1 MKNFNFIKHRK
12 IFFAVVAIVL
22 VVGIISFIFRGF
34 NLDIDFTGGTTL
46 QISMKS
52 YLEKNGLDKITPE
65 LEDEVEELLESVDG
79 IKVSSFQRAGD
90 DGSQFIIK
98 LTGVESITK
107 IDYESPTKEAT
118 DAVTEKATE
127 STDEG
132 VTSAGESQEI
142 NSESDAENTSES
154 SDESSSESASESGTE
169 TETETEKAQDSF
181 NEVSQTLF
189 NMIRDKYGLD
199 DSDLISASLVGG
211 TISGELRRS
220 AIIASIIAVVIMLI
234 YITIRFDFHS
244 GLAAITCLV
253 HDIFVMLVAYSL
265 FAIPMNSTM
274 IAALLTI
281 LGYSINATI
290 IIFDRIRENKKKIGS
305 SDFEEI
311 VNVSINQ
318 TMKRSIFTTITT
330 FVTITALY
338 VLGVES
344 IKQFALPIMVGIVAG
359 FFSSVCLAGNLWNI
373 YKRVINIGKK
383 EDQED
388 TKNGKSKVKTN
399 K

>member
-1 MKNFNFIKHRK
+1 MKNFNFIKNRK

-22 VVGIISFIFRGF
+22 VVGVVSFIFRGF

-52 YLEKNGLDKITPE
+52 YLEKNGLDKITSE
-65 LEDEVEELLESVDG
+65 LEKEVEDLLESVDG

-90 DGSQFIIK
+90 DGTQFIIK
-98 LTGVESITK
+98 LMGVESISK

-118 DAVTEKATE
+118 EAPTEKLTEKDSESVTEDE
-127 STDEG
+127 ST
-132 VTSAGESQEI
+132 A
-142 NSESDAENTSES
+142 SEN
-154 SDESSSESASESGTE
+154 ESSSESSSDKE
-169 TETETEKAQDSF
+169 TETETEKTEDSF

-199 DSDLISASLVGG
+199 DDDLISVSLVGG

-234 YITIRFDFHS
+234 YITVRFDLHS
-244 GLAAITCLV
+244 GLAAVTCLV

-265 FAIPMNSTM
+265 FAVPMNSTM

-290 IIFDRIRENKKKIGS
+290 IIFDRIRENKKKMGNT
-305 SDFEEI
+305 DFEEI
-311 VNVSINQ
+311 VNVSICQ
-318 TMKRSIFTTITT
+318 TMKRSLFTTITT
-330 FVTITALY
+330 FVTIAALY

-344 IKQFALPIMVGIVAG
+344 IKQFALPIIVGILAG
-359 FFSSVCLAGNLWNI
+359 FFSSVCLAGNLWNF
-373 YKRVINIGKK
+373 YKRVIKIGKK
-383 EDQED
+383 DDSED
-388 TKNGKSKVKTN
+388 TKNGKAKVKTN